1 MHSLAQ
7 EIKSFSKNNLRKQC
21 TRVTTLSGRR
31 IIETWKG
38 STVHVVEDTVQPETP
53 CGYIQD
59 NTWDLQVGC
68 IRPYLLLGSQ
78 DAAHDFG
85 TLKKYQVTH
94 ILNVAYGVENTF
106 PDLFIYKTLSI
117 LDLPDADIISHLHEC
132 ALFIDQVKAEKG
144 VVLVHCNGGVSRSV
158 SVVIGYLMW
167 REGQS
172 FDDAFSQVKSSRP
185 PSCPNPGFMEQLKNF
200 KPQRGVQAN
209 GLIGH
214 S

>member
-1 MHSLAQ
+1 MQS
-7 EIKSFSKNNLRKQC
+7 
-21 TRVTTLSGRR
+21 
-31 IIETWKG
+31 
-38 STVHVVEDTVQPETP
+38 
-53 CGYIQD
+53 
-59 NTWDLQVGC
+59 
-68 IRPYLLLGSQ
+68 SQ
-78 DAAHDFG
+78 DAAHDFE

-106 PDLFIYKTLSI
+106 PDLFVYKTLSI

-172 FDDAFSQVKSSRP
+172 FDDTFSQ
-185 PSCPNPGFMEQLKNF
+185 
-200 KPQRGVQAN
+200 
-209 GLIGH
+209 
-214 S
+214 